1 MLRLL
6 AAIMKQHH
14 SVPAEPPSL
23 DEESTEERRVEAA
36 TAPTAAIRDTIE
48 CWLLQYALV

>member
-36 TAPTAAIRDTIE
+36 TAPGQSMYCFPGT
-48 CWLLQYALV
+48 QG